1 MVTYLSLKEKF
12 EAKVGTEDRE
22 SQRSQGLS
30 SLILP
35 QPEDQAHHSALGCII
50 TYTHPTPSLT
60 PALFMAS
67 APHNSLVSRQQ
78 HKGKVERGAREAQM
92 ELAVTQSNPVPG
104 GAGGRHGY
112 QRRPPSK
119 EWGERA
125 EVRKYGSNHNRLDQS
140 RNWRRKM
147 DITDPRENREAQRK
161 ACPKG
166 NREGRQETGGKRKM
180 SCPP

>member
-104 GAGGRHGY
+104 GGGGGMATRGGHLARSGGKG
-112 QRRPPSK
+112 QRLGNMASITIVLISPGIG
-119 EWGERA
+119 GERWI
-125 EVRKYGSNHNRLDQS
+125 S
-140 RNWRRKM
+140 RTPEKTERH
-147 DITDPRENREAQRK
+147 REKRA
-161 ACPKG
+161 PKG
-166 NREGRQETGGKRKM
+166 TERGARR
-180 SCPP
+180 